1 MHLAMKNI
9 ADSTYPKLHN
19 PQPQRVFLFVT
30 SIARTNLE
38 AEIIQRGGSLCA
50 GYEPRYKPKPGC
62 LGMSF
67 LHETFVIFFFERKR
81 WKYLIIPCF
90 FLLSHCLVPL
100 LNLLSVHLR
109 TMVKWPLWQQFVT
122 FYQTECNERMI
133 LQNGRHEL
141 VPNMLKD
148 PIALLI
154 EYQLLAPLRM
164 ELGKKWSNTRIS
176 TTHSTLRALIWY
188 KSQDWG

>member
-1 MHLAMKNI
+1 MKV
-9 ADSTYPKLHN
+9 SHY
-19 PQPQRVFLFVT
+19 
-30 SIARTNLE
+30 
-38 AEIIQRGGSLCA
+38 SL
-50 GYEPRYKPKPGC
+50 
-62 LGMSF
+62 
-67 LHETFVIFFFERKR
+67 
-81 WKYLIIPCF
+81 F

-164 ELGKKWSNTRIS
+164 ELGKK
-176 TTHSTLRALIWY
+176 
-188 KSQDWG
+188 